1 MIATQ
6 EQFAELA
13 ERHRREIHVHCYRM
27 LGCFEEAEDLVQET
41 LPRAWRRREHLQREE
56 HLRAWLYKIA
66 TNACLDAVT
75 AKGRR
80 IPSLASFRDLPWLEP
95 YPDSLLDQAA
105 PPAEEPDAA
114 LIGRETSSS
123 PSWPSSSS
131 CPRSS
136 GRC

>member
-13 ERHRREIHVHCYRM
+13 ERHRHEIHVHCYRM
-27 LGCFEEAEDLVQET
+27 LGSFEEAEDLVQET
-41 LPRAWRRREHLQREE
+41 LLRAWRRREDLQREE
-56 HLRAWLYKIA
+56 HLR
-66 TNACLDAVT
+66 V
-75 AKGRR
+75 
-80 IPSLASFRDLPWLEP
+80 PSLVSFRDLPWLEP

-114 LIGRETSSS
+114 LIGRETIELTFLAVVQLLPLSN
-123 PSWPSSSS
+123 
-131 CPRSS
+131 